1 MLDRELKIFLE
12 DPNSESQVFTLQAII
27 IYSPMKPKQQ
37 WKLEQNETDLE
48 KMELLRCYVSGLKKL
63 ETEIRDLFQNMGLCL
78 LPCQC
83 ISCQRDRSHPSASAL
98 MSHNSHWWHK
108 QEWCRKTLISVEP
121 GELNNLLSYNASHN
135 TNHSIFSFR
144 TH

>member
-1 MLDRELKIFLE
+1 MGSWVKIFLQFLFYLNGMLDRELKIFLE

-98 MSHNSHWWHK
+98 MSHNSH
-108 QEWCRKTLISVEP
+108 
-121 GELNNLLSYNASHN
+121 
-135 TNHSIFSFR
+135 
-144 TH
+144 